1 MVKIPIYYH
10 YLYDYGNIL
19 QTLPL
24 SRHTMDQAYI
34 PPTLPLSQDV
44 ESKAV
49 LKQIIKAN
57 RALAELKGAA
67 RSIPNQSILINALS
81 LQEAKDSS
89 EIENVVTTHDELYR
103 ASVSSENV
111 SNEAKEVQRY
121 REALYL
127 GFEYVQKNELLLKR
141 HIVEIQKRLE
151 DNDAGIRTQS
161 GTVLKDSQGNT
172 VYMPP
177 QDHQVIQDLMDNLER
192 YINDA
197 ELDDFDPL
205 VKMAIIHYQFESIHP
220 FYDGNG
226 RTGRIINILYLI
238 LNGLLDVPV
247 LYLSSYI
254 IKFKSE
260 YYTLLNKVRTEE
272 AWEEWIIYMLKGVE
286 QTSLQSVS
294 LIEEIMKLMQ
304 ETKSVMKENFPKF
317 YSKDLLEILF
327 KHPYT
332 KIAFLIDELGVT
344 RKTATNYL
352 KELEAFGLLES
363 IKVGREIYFVNTKL
377 FTLLQVNMSR

>member
-1 MVKIPIYYH
+1 MEV
-10 YLYDYGNIL
+10 G
-19 QTLPL
+19 
-24 SRHTMDQAYI
+24 YI
-34 PPTLPLSQDV
+34 PPKLPLKKDI

-103 ASVSSENV
+103 AGVSSQNISV
-111 SNEAKEVQRY
+111 EAKEVQRY

-127 GFEYVQKNELLLKR
+127 GFELVQEKKLLLKR
-141 HIVEIQKRLE
+141 HIVAIQQKLE
-151 DNDAGIRTQS
+151 DNDAGVRSQS
-161 GTVLKDSQGNT
+161 GTVLKDSRGNV

-177 QDHQVIQDLMDNLER
+177 QNYQDIQELMDNLEQ
-192 YINDA
+192 YINNS
-197 ELDDFDPL
+197 ELDDFDIL
-205 VKMAIIHYQFESIHP
+205 TKMAIIHYQFESIHP

-238 LNGLLDVPV
+238 LNNLLDVPV

-254 IKFKSE
+254 IEHKSE
-260 YYTLLNKVRTEE
+260 YYTLLNKVRKED
-272 AWEEWIIYMLKGVE
+272 AWEEWVLYMLRGVE
-286 QTSLQSVS
+286 RTSLQSVV
-294 LIEEIMKLMQ
+294 LIEKIVSLMH
-304 ETKSVMKENFPKF
+304 ETKEILKANFSKF

-332 KIAFLIDELGVT
+332 KITFLIDELGVT
-344 RKTATNYL
+344 RKTATSYL
-352 KELEAFGLLES
+352 KELESYGMLRS
-363 IKVGREIYFVNTKL
+363 VKVGREIYFVNVKL
-377 FTLLQVNMSR
+377 FELLQMRGNDE